1 MCLCFSCFAF
11 SELYSLLRSFSKKSL
26 VIPLKST
33 IFVGKIVIINTMKL
47 RNLFPAL
54 LSAVL
59 ITLSLSA
66 HAQKSWTPPTMPEA
80 VEFAND
86 QSYYIQNVGTGQF
99 LTAANSWATQI
110 SVGTDGQPY
119 MRFAVQWREAG
130 ENLDYIW
137 RDDQYR
143 YSRYLTTF
151 AAGYMITVDGEYTVS
166 STTPINRTNW
176 TVGNTVLFRDNEL
189 SGFIDLN
196 HQTYGYLWKFTPVGN
211 GDYFI
216 QTVEGDTQ
224 FPNAATQCM
233 AAYNAGEAVAFN
245 AEMTMNEDG
254 YYDSHLLWRFYSAE
268 GVQLYQARMEL
279 YNTLIEA
286 RDAGVDTSAASAVY
300 NDSSASV
307 DELTAALEQLRS
319 DISAQGLDAIIAD
332 ASAENPVDITDYVIT
347 NADFSQGN
355 LNGWSVEGWTPGSS
369 IQGNVMYQRSTI
381 TGESGVTMSGFIESW
396 CSSTY
401 APLSDGA
408 FRQTLIGLP
417 AGRYRLEADCIAVD
431 QYNGTA
437 ATGAYLFAEDATGT
451 RHTHALATGNE
462 SPQHF
467 ELSFSLAS
475 AGDITIGVRA
485 ESTNINWLA
494 ADNFRLT
501 YYGNDGDE
509 LAFLAA
515 ELSREIEAARA
526 LQSQIPSGAWTRL
539 SAVISQYDLTYTT
552 AAQYNTAIEAVR
564 NTRLEAQTLVTPY
577 ANYLSVLAQTDS
589 ITDHSSDAWETLN
602 VAITTANSTVNATT
616 VTAQQIVEATADLS
630 AALAAYN
637 ATQGGTYKDITT
649 AYITNPSPYASTDGW
664 ETPNG
669 QPNAFDS
676 VNRCAEF
683 WNRQGYVLQQ
693 TLHDLPAGDYTL
705 TAIAF
710 TRTGFNA
717 TLFAGDTSIPLVTV
731 GSDVVNSRYQANA
744 WFNAGNGVNSLNFT
758 MAAAGDI
765 TIGIRAATENDGWT
779 AWRSFTLTTG
789 NTGQEGRTVGD
800 QFTVTNAQGYELTF
814 TVTSATTCAL
824 TAAPD
829 IDGLTIPEQAD
840 GLQVKEIGEGVFQT
854 ANLTSINLPTTI
866 QTIGKN
872 AFRGSKLTAF
882 PYLPN
887 LRSIGTYA
895 FYACTGLTEIVLG
908 PSVES
913 IGNYAFFGNSNIT
926 SVVVQA
932 TTPPT
937 GQSNIFSSKVYSN
950 ATLTLSEGTKSA
962 YQNASPWSSFTTIID
977 GTELDDGDTFSY
989 TYQGVTLQYTVL
1001 SASNMTCSVNG
1012 GADVSTVTV
1021 PTIANNYTVVAVG
1034 DGAFQDASL
1043 TSINLPTTIQT
1054 IGQNAFRGSQ
1064 LATFPDL
1071 PNLRTIGNYAFYGC
1085 TNLTKITLGARVTS
1099 IGSYAFFGNGNITSI
1114 TVRATTP
1121 PTAQSTSF
1129 STAVYTNATL
1139 TVPEGRKSAY
1149 QSASPWSSFT
1159 TITDGT
1165 EPKEG
1170 DTFSYT
1176 YKGVPLE
1183 YTVLS
1188 VNNMTCSVT
1197 GGAASP
1203 SVSVPTTANGYT
1215 VVAIGDRTF
1224 QNIKTLENI
1233 TLPSTLQT
1241 IGAYAFYSTG
1251 LTTINIPASVTSI
1264 GSYAFYGISGITQVT
1279 VNSETPPTAQ
1289 STSFASNT
1297 YTNAELRLN
1306 KGGKAAY
1313 ASAEPWSRFKNV
1325 FDATG
1330 KYITIVVQG
1339 NGTVSYT
1346 NVEGKT
1352 FTASTGSTDIPLD
1365 EDVNPITLQ
1374 VSAAMGSRFEKAVYD
1389 KVTEQEDY
1397 TSRVNEDG
1405 SLSMGVYR
1413 GGTTLTV
1420 TFAER
1425 KVWHL
1430 NVDIVG
1436 NGSLSYT
1443 NGYGQTFTA
1452 GLGSTSIP
1460 IYEDENPVTFH
1471 IAAAEGY
1478 RYAGAKYDKVTAVED
1493 YTSRLKEDGSFAMG
1507 VYRDGT
1513 TLTVTFVERSVEL
1526 NLLREGKGTVK
1537 LNGEVLTFSAIGLAI
1552 LDVSKMKNFLF
1563 NLQPDAGS
1571 RLNQVAVNGDD
1582 VTNLVDGNGNLD
1594 LTEYL
1599 VDGVYSMY
1607 IQFVEGFPTFAS
1619 NDCTFG
1625 IPDLTKNEVRVMPR
1639 NYLNRDVLIPETV
1652 ERNGTT
1658 YTVTSVED
1666 AAFAGNEQ
1674 LRSVSLPST
1683 IQSVGSNLFD
1693 GCTHLAAIV
1702 WNRTLPFSD
1711 EAMGSFRNPNL
1722 LFYTKYSSHA
1732 PQNSGVNILWK
1743 GDNDYYQSNKVI
1755 RLQEGINYF
1764 DFYCP
1769 IPFYAAQI
1777 EYVHQFTMETQPQ
1790 TAKGWETLVLPF
1802 TVKNVYHN
1810 NLRRDIVPYATVSE
1824 DDVIHGA
1831 HPFWLYTYS
1840 ADGDKAWV
1848 EADSIRANQPY
1859 IISMPNNSKYPAD
1872 YQMAGKVTFTSKD
1885 IWVPATE
1892 EVTVTRGTHTL
1903 HANFQTQDVPSY
1915 YLLNVK
1921 NDFFRNSTGRDDGST
1936 FVLRTKFAD
1945 SRPAMP
1951 FECYFTTTAAGV
1963 KEIGLFE
1970 EVVDA
1975 VRELP
1980 ADLPEKEVEGI
1991 YDLSGRKIANGQGT
2005 VDKGQLSRGIYI
2017 VNGRKVLV
2025 R

>member
-1 MCLCFSCFAF
+1 
-11 SELYSLLRSFSKKSL
+11 
-26 VIPLKST
+26 
-33 IFVGKIVIINTMKL
+33 MKL

-66 HAQKSWTPPTMPEA
+66 HAQSWTPPTPPAGSSPIDGE
-80 VEFAND
+80 
-86 QSYYIQNVGTGQF
+86 SYFIMNVGTGQF
-99 LTAANSWATQI
+99 LTAANRWATQI
-110 SVGTDGQPY
+110 SLGTDSQPY
-119 MRFAVQWREAG
+119 MRFRLSWRNSG
-130 ENLDYIW
+130 ENVSYIF
-137 RDDQYR
+137 RENVYTYDR
-143 YSRYLTTF
+143 SLTTF
-151 AAGYMITVDGEYTVS
+151 DEGYMIQVDGDFYVNS
-166 STTPINRTNW
+166 SEPVTRTNW
-176 TVGNTVLFRDNEL
+176 LVGDTYLFRDSEE
-189 SGFIDLN
+189 SGFVDLN
-196 HQTYGYLWKFTPVGN
+196 RSEHGYLWKFTPNGN
-211 GDYFI
+211 GYYFI
-216 QTVEGDTQ
+216 QTIEGDSY
-224 FPNAATQCM
+224 FPDAASQYAAAYVAGAPVIFNATSIDEYSEWRLYASDLSLDVTRYAALRELYAALNAAYEAGVSTT
-233 AAYNAGEAVAFN
+233 AAEAIYNNSTASTDEIRDAAAVLREQVHSTN
-245 AEMTMNEDG
+245 I
-254 YYDSHLLWRFYSAE
+254 SS
-268 GVQLYQARMEL
+268 
-279 YNTLIEA
+279 LIE
-286 RDAGVDTSAASAVY
+286 GAS
-300 NDSSASV
+300 
-307 DELTAALEQLRS
+307 S
-319 DISAQGLDAIIAD
+319 D
-332 ASAENPVDITDYVIT
+332 NPVDITDYVIT

-355 LNGWSVEGWTPGSS
+355 LNGWSVEGWTLGSS
-369 IQGNVMYQRSTI
+369 IQGNVMYQSASY
-381 TGESGVTMSGFIESW
+381 TGDSGATMSGFIESW
-396 CSSTY
+396 RSSTY
-401 APLSDGA
+401 APLSDGG
-408 FRQTLIGLP
+408 FQQILSGLP
-417 AGRYRLEADCIAVD
+417 AGRYRLEVDCIAVD

-462 SPQHF
+462 NPQHF
-467 ELSFSLAS
+467 ELSFSLTS

-515 ELSREIEAARA
+515 ELSQEIEAARA
-526 LQSQIPSGAWTRL
+526 LQTQIPSGAWTRL
-539 SAVISQYDLTYTT
+539 SATISQYDLTYTT

-577 ANYLSVLAQTDS
+577 ANYLSVVAQTDS
-589 ITDHSSDAWETLN
+589 ITDHSSDAWNTLN
-602 VAITTANSTVNATT
+602 LAIATANSTVNATS

-669 QPNAFDS
+669 QPNAFDTD
-676 VNRCAEF
+676 NRCAEF
-683 WNRQGYVLQQ
+683 WRCQGYVLQQ

-710 TRTGFNA
+710 TRTGYTA
-717 TLFAGDTSIPLVTV
+717 TLFAGETSIPLVTV
-731 GSDVVNSRYQANA
+731 GSDVVNNRAQANA
-744 WFNAGNGVNSLNFT
+744 WFNAGNGVNRLNIT

-840 GLQVKEIGEGVFQT
+840 GLQVNEIGEDVFSST
-854 ANLTSINLPTTI
+854 SLTSISLPASI
-866 QTIGKN
+866 ETIGKN
-872 AFRGSKLTAF
+872 AFRGSQLATF
-882 PYLPN
+882 PELPN
-887 LRSIGTYA
+887 LRTIGAYA
-895 FYACTGLTEIVLG
+895 FYGCTSLTEIVLG

-913 IGNYAFFGNSNIT
+913 IGNYAFFGNTNIT
-926 SVVVQA
+926 GVTVQS
-932 TTPPT
+932 TMPPT
-937 GQSNIFSSKVYSN
+937 AQSNIFSSGVYTK
-950 ATLTLSEGTKSA
+950 ATLTVPEGTEST
-962 YQNASPWSSFTTIID
+962 YQIASPWSSFTTIID
-977 GTELDDGDTFSY
+977 GTELKDGDTFSY

-1001 SASNMTCSVNG
+1001 SASNMTCSVTG
-1012 GADVSTVTV
+1012 GADVSMVTV

-1034 DGAFQDASL
+1034 DGVFQNANL

-1085 TNLTKITLGARVTS
+1085 TNLTKITLGAKVTS

-1149 QSASPWSSFT
+1149 QNASPWSSFT

-1165 EPKEG
+1165 EPKDG

-1183 YTVLS
+1183 YTILS
-1188 VNNMTCSVT
+1188 VNNMTCSVI

-1241 IGAYAFYSTG
+1241 IGAYAFYATG

-1313 ASAEPWSRFKNV
+1313 ASTEPWSRFKNV

-1397 TSRVNEDG
+1397 TSRVKEDG

-1430 NVDIVG
+1430 NVNIVG

-1452 GLGSTSIP
+1452 GTGSTSIP
-1460 IYEDENPVTFH
+1460 IFEDENPVTFH

-1478 RYAGAKYDKVTAVED
+1478 RYAEAKYDKVTAVED

-1571 RLNQVAVNGDD
+1571 RLNQVAVNDDD

-1702 WNRTLPFSD
+1702 WNRTLPFPD

-1722 LFYTKYSSHA
+1722 LFYTKYNSHA

-1802 TVKNVYHN
+1802 TVKNVYHSD
-1810 NLRRDIVPYATVSE
+1810 LRRDIVPYATVSE

-1872 YQMAGKVTFTSKD
+1872 YQMAGKVTFTAKNAW
-1885 IWVPATE
+1885 IPATE
-1892 EVTVTRGTHTL
+1892 EVSVTRGSRTL

-1963 KEIGLFE
+1963 KEIGLFDD
-1970 EVVDA
+1970 VVNA

-1980 ADLPEKEVEGI
+1980 TDLPEKQVEGV
-1991 YDLSGRKIANGQGT
+1991 YDLSGRKMNASTRLHRGFYIINGQ
-2005 VDKGQLSRGIYI
+2005 
-2017 VNGRKVLV
+2017 KVLV